1 MPYRQSKDNGG
12 QQFMPKQI
20 VRIDG
25 RMAIDGTEHRLQSF
39 PNRSIP
45 ASL

>member
-1 MPYRQSKDNGG
+1 
-12 QQFMPKQI
+12 MPKQI

-25 RMAIDGTEHRLQSF
+25 RMAIDGAEHRLQPF

-45 ASL
+45 ASSKIEAGGIN